1 MPPIFL
7 HMSLARQA
15 AERISNSL
23 LAERAGE
30 YLLGATSPDIRVLT
44 RWERERTHFFDL
56 NEVGHQDCVA
66 TMFSQHPHLADAGKL
81 QPATAAW
88 VAGFIGHISLDQLW
102 IEQVYRPHFGQV
114 STLGGSNDA
123 NMMDRVLQYELDRRP
138 REDVARTL
146 AIREALA
153 GCSLEIDAGF
163 LDSETLRRWQ
173 EVAIDVARRPAT
185 WEHFRFQGGR
195 HLRGS
200 GLETDAAVD
209 AFLERIPDVLEATIR
224 HVSTAHVDAY
234 LEQAVERATAIAAR
248 YLGVR
253 A

>member
-7 HMSLARQA
+7 HMALARQA
-15 AERISNSL
+15 ADRVAAGL
-23 LAERAGE
+23 LHERAGE
-30 YLLGATSPDIRVLT
+30 YLLGASSPDIRVLT

-56 NEVGHQDCVA
+56 NDMGHQDCVA
-66 TMFSQHPHLADAGKL
+66 EMFSQHPHLAAADKL
-81 QPATAAW
+81 NPATAAW
-88 VAGFIGHISLDQLW
+88 VAGFIGHITLDQLW
-102 IEQVYRPHFGQV
+102 IEQVYRPHFGQI
-114 STLGGSNDA
+114 SSLGGSDEA

-138 REDVARTL
+138 RENEAATF
-146 AIREALA
+146 AIRESLA
-153 GCSLEIDAGF
+153 ACSLEIDAGF

-173 EVAIDVARRPAT
+173 EVSIDISRRPAT

-200 GLETDAAVD
+200 GLNSDADLD

-234 LEQAVERATAIAAR
+234 LEQAVERAAAIASR

-253 A
+253 L